1 MPRRHTAPTQRLGAG
16 RERCEPGSTSPA
28 RISVGTRGNKS
39 GPGRQDTAP
48 APEQQLA
55 ARPVTSPPGPVRP
68 PPWRSRLLLLPAA
81 PHRAPLDVA
90 HVPDPGPRAPSAPA
104 RTPSPSS
111 TRPAAGRAAYLRG
124 LMVALLARVERGRG
138 CEYVCGVQSGDGAEE
153 GAWTLSLPEGAR
165 RPDTRDARGGAG
177 PLSTL

>member
-1 MPRRHTAPTQRLGAG
+1 MNPEVHRL
-16 RERCEPGSTSPA
+16 PA
-28 RISVGTRGNKS
+28 SRWENGGNKS
-39 GPGRQDTAP
+39 GPAKAGHRSGFRTTTCCETCYFPHLAP
-48 APEQQLA
+48 FFPL
-55 ARPVTSPPGPVRP
+55 PGAHA
-68 PPWRSRLLLLPAA
+68 SSLLPAA

-104 RTPSPSS
+104 RTPSPSN

-124 LMVALLARVERGRG
+124 LMVALLARAERGRG